1 MNMKLFYHMLSTNGG
16 VSQTK
21 IDSFRIDLISF
32 HLMFVFVV
40 FVCLVPGLAGQ
51 WRQETSTD
59 LLGHTN
65 FFSIGRFPLVR
76 GNLLNEK
83 WWV

>member
-32 HLMFVFVV
+32 HLMLC
-40 FVCLVPGLAGQ
+40 CLFLLFLFAWCLGLVIGVRKPVP
-51 WRQETSTD
+51 TS
-59 LLGHTN
+59 
-65 FFSIGRFPLVR
+65 
-76 GNLLNEK
+76 
-83 WWV
+83 